1 MATHEH
7 IVTSADFAD
16 ITCPY
21 AGTPVKTVMVLNG
34 TGEPLF
40 RAADGTY
47 SPRTRERTR
56 EAAQILAS
64 RRGGTASA
72 AFPHRDAYTGLPLS
86 APEADE
92 EGWWFPTAFS
102 PLRVRPRAEYL
113 YYMHMRDGKPDP
125 RFPKPDGLD
134 RVRAVKPPEP
144 VRSARTVQGQDIKQ
158 DSLDFAKAA
167 VEASGCAERSPT
179 VAVPAPRRKGRRR

>member
-7 IVTSADFAD
+7 IVTSRDFSD

-21 AGTPVKTVMVLNG
+21 TGRPVTTVMVLNG
-34 TGEPLF
+34 GGEPLF

-56 EAAQILAS
+56 EAAQALAS
-64 RRGGTASA
+64 RRNGTPF
-72 AFPHRDAYTGLPLS
+72 FPRRDAYTGAPLPDPVS
-86 APEADE
+86 DE
-92 EGWWFPTAFS
+92 EGWWFPEAFS
-102 PLRVRPRAEYL
+102 PLRVRSRAEYL

-125 RFPKPDGLD
+125 RFPSPDGPD
-134 RVRAVKPPEP
+134 RVRATKPPEP
-144 VRSARTVQGQDIKQ
+144 VRSARTVQGQDVKQ

-167 VEASGCAERSPT
+167 VEASGCAERTPS
-179 VAVPAPRRKGRRR
+179 VSVPGRKRRRR

>member
-7 IVTSADFAD
+7 IVTSRDFSD

-21 AGTPVKTVMVLNG
+21 TGRPVTTVMVLNG
-34 TGEPLF
+34 VGEPLF

-47 SPRTRERTR
+47 TPKTRSPSQAFAT
-56 EAAQILAS
+56 LNAS
-64 RRGGTASA
+64 RRGGVGPVPPP
-72 AFPHRDAYTGLPLS
+72 FRDAYTGLPLGDV
-86 APEADE
+86 EEDE
-92 EGWWFPTAFS
+92 EGWWFPAAFS
-102 PLRVRPRAEYL
+102 PLRVRLRAEYL

-144 VRSARTVQGQDIKQ
+144 VRSARTVRGQDIKQ